1 MACLVS
7 AIRGLRRRHRYPRE
21 DRRVRR
27 RFESRDGDPHLRSCR
42 RSFVACYLRALQL
55 GPASKV
61 ASINKL
67 SVVLVI
73 IAAANFLREPVPF
86 STAIGGGLVLAD
98 VLTLAFV

>member
-1 MACLVS
+1 
-7 AIRGLRRRHRYPRE
+7 
-21 DRRVRR
+21 
-27 RFESRDGDPHLRSCR
+27 
-42 RSFVACYLRALQL
+42 L